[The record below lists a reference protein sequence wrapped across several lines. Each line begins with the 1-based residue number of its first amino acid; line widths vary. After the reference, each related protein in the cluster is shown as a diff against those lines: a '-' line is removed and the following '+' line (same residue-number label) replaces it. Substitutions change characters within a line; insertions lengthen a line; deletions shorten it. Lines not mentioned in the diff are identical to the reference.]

1 MTPGLPLC
9 WVSDP
14 LAIGMRVRI
23 DPSSEENSAVT
34 IDDICDHVIGMHS
47 RHHWEQRSSAERM
60 LYLASEVG
68 ELARAL
74 IASERLP
81 NVSTSATYSEV
92 SEEMV
97 DVIWNVCALAVALNI
112 DLNSAIRSKLD
123 VLNKREWDAS

>member
-1 MTPGLPLC
+1 
-9 WVSDP
+9 
-14 LAIGMRVRI
+14 
-23 DPSSEENSAVT
+23 
-34 IDDICDHVIGMHS
+34 
-47 RHHWEQRSSAERM
+47 M